1 MGSLR
6 PRSMNI
12 VHEPR
17 GKKQLSMWIRWCI
30 VMFMIYTYAV
40 EYIQTGT
47 DIYAQIMQ
55 IVFYIIII
63 LIHVFIYMYIFIYLL
78 IYLFYLLILFFIYSL
93 FYLLITWLLFIYL
106 FIYLFYIYICAHY
119 IHIWVF
125 QKRTYVAYRLFGY
138 DSHIASCYRL
148 RCAFAAWE
156 QRWCR

>member
-1 MGSLR
+1 MVLQLSMGSLR

-17 GKKQLSMWIRWCI
+17 EKKQLSMWIRWCI

-47 DIYAQIMQ
+47 DIYAQIMI

-63 LIHVFIYMYIFIYLL
+63 LIHVFIYIYMYIFIYL
-78 IYLFYLLILFFIYSL
+78 LFYLLILFFYSL
-93 FYLLITWLLFIYL
+93 CLFITLFIYVL
-106 FIYLFYIYICAHY
+106 YICAHY